1 VLDRQPVR
9 RRGVSAT
16 DHATGLATECN
27 APQVACL
34 ITRLTPMAPQG
45 REGQMPGAGQ
55 DLHTL
60 ELALV
65 LATIIVV
72 FRRAIVRA
80 MIAILAVIA
89 VVLLGAG
96 AVTLFA
102 HL

>member
-1 VLDRQPVR
+1 
-9 RRGVSAT
+9 
-16 DHATGLATECN
+16 
-27 APQVACL
+27 
-34 ITRLTPMAPQG
+34 
-45 REGQMPGAGQ
+45 MPGAGQ

-72 FRRAIVRA
+72 FRRAIIRA